1 MDERTGLCLAV
12 LARNSNLVQIL
23 LGAKVRIPSLCVSMD
38 GKGWEA
44 GGGKLQFID
53 LGFYGKIGR
62 GFCTQTH
69 FQLLR
74 GLILGYVGE
83 KTRILDKSSIPGYR
97 EIPGIPLEI

>member
-1 MDERTGLCLAV
+1 
-12 LARNSNLVQIL
+12 
-23 LGAKVRIPSLCVSMD
+23 MD
-38 GKGWEA
+38 GKGWEG

-83 KTRILDKSSIPGYR
+83 KTLP
-97 EIPGIPLEI
+97 